1 MAPTLAAPAPARVAA
16 RSDADLATA
25 RRIVRAL
32 DTYQV
37 DPLVGLVVP
46 GLGDLITLGVGAF
59 LVVVAARRRVPAI
72 VLARMLLNLGVD
84 TAIGA
89 IPFAGDVADFALR
102 ANKKNLALLEQ
113 RAVTRKATWKDWAAV
128 LGAAVLVIGAFV
140 LAIWLL
146 VSFLTWIF

>member
-1 MAPTLAAPAPARVAA
+1 MAHPLAAPAPARVGA
-16 RSDADLATA
+16 RSDADLAAA
-25 RRIVRAL
+25 RRIVRVL

-89 IPFAGDVADFALR
+89 IPIAGDVADFALR
-102 ANKKNLALLEQ
+102 ANKKNLALLED
-113 RAVTRKATWKDWAAV
+113 RSVTRKATWKDWAAV
-128 LGAAVLVIGAFV
+128 VGAAVLVIGAFV

-146 VSFLTWIF
+146 VSFLRWIF